1 MLFMIN
7 RFSVIAQ
14 VFIPLDEQ
22 LKRYNVKLLRTN
34 CNRNNEDPVEAA
46 VEISLNNR
54 TLKILSTAPIPLTRA
69 ACDSKSESEAYT
81 TDENDI

>member
-1 MLFMIN
+1 MMQHKLRHHFNTISSCYLWSTD
-7 RFSVIAQ
+7 FQS
-14 VFIPLDEQ
+14 L
-22 LKRYNVKLLRTN
+22 LKTN